1 MYVSPFLINTCDFNA
16 LIFEKIV
23 KNVWA
28 IIEDIDKY
36 QRSGEKNV
44 KKQCE
49 KKKTIIPKFYKVK
62 ELTLV
67 DICTKGL
74 RPKFDSYLPQFRTN
88 ISNFNFYKLGCPI
101 RTLFVLVLT
110 QEHYNMVVIG
120 NAEDGRE
127 YV

>member
-1 MYVSPFLINTCDFNA
+1 MYVYPFLINTCDFNA

-44 KKQCE
+44 KKTMWN
-49 KKKTIIPKFYKVK
+49 KKSLIIPKFYKVK
-62 ELTLV
+62 EMTLV

-74 RPKFDSYLPQFRTN
+74 FK
-88 ISNFNFYKLGCPI
+88 I
-101 RTLFVLVLT
+101 
-110 QEHYNMVVIG
+110 
-120 NAEDGRE
+120 
-127 YV
+127 